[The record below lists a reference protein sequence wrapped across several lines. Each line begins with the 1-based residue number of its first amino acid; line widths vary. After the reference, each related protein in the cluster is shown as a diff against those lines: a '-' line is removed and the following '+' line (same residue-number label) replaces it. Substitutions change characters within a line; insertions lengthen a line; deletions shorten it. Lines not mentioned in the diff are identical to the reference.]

1 MGLFLQQLANGLVIG
16 STYAVVALGFS
27 LTFTIMR
34 VINFAYPDIFMV
46 GMFAGLVAAAELP
59 IGFAGALVA
68 GALGAGAIGYLLERT
83 VVAPLRGRDVLIS
96 LIATLGVA
104 IMLENAMSI
113 IAGPDPVPYPSLLPR
128 RSVEIGPVLLT
139 VRQIANLIICALL
152 LACVTFYVRWTKYG
166 RASRTIAE
174 RPDVAAAFGVEVD
187 HICRVTML
195 IASLM
200 GGVAAVSVGVLYGS
214 ASAFVGV
221 LYGLKAFTCM
231 LVAGN
236 RYFEGVMVVAL
247 ALGVIEAMVTG
258 YVSSNYKDAVAFL
271 VLIIALY
278 FRPGGLFGSY
288 LAKV

>member
-1 MGLFLQQLANGLVIG
+1 MNLFLQQLANGLVIG

-46 GMFAGLVAAAELP
+46 GMFAGLATAARLP
-59 IGFAGALVA
+59 VGFVGALVA
-68 GALGAGAIGYLLERT
+68 GAAGAGAIGYVLERA
-83 VVAPLRGRDVLIS
+83 VVAPLRGRDVLMG

-113 IAGPDPVPYPSLLPR
+113 IAGPDPVAYPNLLPR
-128 RSVEIGPVLLT
+128 LSVEIGPVLLT
-139 VRQIANLIICALL
+139 VRQITNLIICAII
-152 LACVTFYVRWTKYG
+152 LACVSFYVRKTRYG

-187 HICRVTML
+187 HICRITML
-195 IASLM
+195 LASVM

-214 ASAFVGV
+214 ASAFVGL
-221 LYGLKAFTCM
+221 LYGLKAFICM

-236 RYFEGVMVVAL
+236 RYFEGVMIVAL
-247 ALGVIEAMVTG
+247 ALGIIEAMVTG
-258 YVSSNYKDAVAFL
+258 YISSNYKDAVAFV
-271 VLIIALY
+271 VLISVLY
-278 FRPGGLFGSY
+278 FRPSGMFGSY
-288 LAKV
+288 ATKV